1 MLTEKFIDVTQ
12 KVIEN
17 YNKKCFSKIEN
28 KIMPSDTNINPYNEW
43 GFDSLDMVEYI
54 MELELAYNIQ
64 ISDEDA
70 VSFNNIGKLCNF
82 CENGGSK

>member
-12 KVIEN
+12 KFLDRRNHPKQYLEIA
-17 YNKKCFSKIEN
+17 
-28 KIMPSDTNINPYNEW
+28 PSDTNINPYNEW

-54 MELELAYNIQ
+54 MELELEYNIQ

-70 VSFNNIGKLCNF
+70 VSFNNIGELCNF